1 MKFYTE
7 IHLAHPLD
15 LIADGLALFP
25 RRMAAIFYSVIL
37 NKSFGVQS
45 KIWQRASMFSY
56 LIALV

>member
-1 MKFYTE
+1 MKIVGFLRICSAFAELTKE
-7 IHLAHPLD
+7 SKK
-15 LIADGLALFP
+15 IA

>member
-1 MKFYTE
+1 MKIVGFLRICSAFAELTKE
-7 IHLAHPLD
+7 SKKPHA
-15 LIADGLALFP
+15 AW
-25 RRMAAIFYSVIL
+25 RAIFYSVIL

>member
-7 IHLAHPLD
+7 MHLAPPLD
-15 LIADGLALFP
+15 LIADGLRFSHAAW
-25 RRMAAIFYSVIL
+25 RAIFYSVIL